1 MEILRVE
8 NITKRFGR
16 FVAVD
21 NVSFTISKGETVA
34 IIGPN
39 GAGKTTLVNVITKKL
54 EPDGGRVF
62 FDGIDIT
69 RLPPQK
75 ISRLGLIRT
84 FQVVNLFPVLKVR
97 ENLALAGLRAGTT
110 GEVESVAEILG
121 IKRYLD
127 KRLVE
132 VPLGVQKLVELGISL
147 LLKPKMLILDEP
159 VAGLGAEDRFNMVKV
174 LLELKKSLN
183 LIVIEHD
190 MDVVFTLVDRIIVM
204 DKGRIIA
211 DGKPENIRE
220 NKLVKEIYLGGE

>member
-174 LLELKKSLN
+174 LSELKKSLN

-211 DGKPENIRE
+211 DEKPENIRE

>member
-110 GEVESVAEILG
+110 GEVDSVAEILG

>member
-174 LLELKKSLN
+174 LSELKKSLN

>member
-8 NITKRFGR
+8 DVTKRFGS

-21 NVSFTISKGETVA
+21 KVSFTVSRGETVA

-39 GAGKTTLVNVITKKL
+39 GAGKTTLVNIITKKL
-54 EPDGGRVF
+54 EPDEGRVF

-69 RLPPQK
+69 RLPPHK
-75 ISRLGLIRT
+75 ISRLGLVRT
-84 FQVVNLFPVLKVR
+84 FQIVNLFPVLKVR
-97 ENLALAGLRAGTT
+97 ENLALAALKAGTT
-110 GEVESVAEILG
+110 DEVKSVAEILR
-121 IKRYLD
+121 IERYLD

-132 VPLGVQKLVELGISL
+132 VPLGVQRLVELGISL
-147 LLKPKMLILDEP
+147 LLKPRMLILDEP
-159 VAGLGAEDRFNMVKV
+159 VAGLGVEDRLNMVKV
-174 LLELKKSLN
+174 LSELKKSLS

-190 MDVVFTLVDRIIVM
+190 MDVVFTLVNRIIVM
-204 DKGRIIA
+204 DRGRIIA

>member
-62 FDGIDIT
+62 YDGIDIT
-69 RLPPQK
+69 HLPPQK

-97 ENLALAGLRAGTT
+97 ENLALAGLRASTT

>member
-159 VAGLGAEDRFNMVKV
+159 VAGLGAEDRFSMVKV

>member
-62 FDGIDIT
+62 YDGIDIT

-174 LLELKKSLN
+174 LSELKKSLN

-211 DGKPENIRE
+211 DEKPENIRE

>member
-8 NITKRFGR
+8 DITKRFGS

-21 NVSFTISKGETVA
+21 KVSFTVSRGETVA

-39 GAGKTTLVNVITKKL
+39 GAGKTTLVNIITKKL
-54 EPDGGRVF
+54 EPDEGRVF

-69 RLPPQK
+69 RLPPHK
-75 ISRLGLIRT
+75 ISRLGLVRT
-84 FQVVNLFPVLKVR
+84 FQIVNLFPVLKVR
-97 ENLALAGLRAGTT
+97 ENLALAALKAGTT
-110 GEVESVAEILG
+110 DEVKSVAEILR
-121 IKRYLD
+121 IERYLD

-132 VPLGVQKLVELGISL
+132 VPLGVQRLVELGISL
-147 LLKPKMLILDEP
+147 LLKPRMLILDEP
-159 VAGLGAEDRFNMVKV
+159 VAGLGVEDRLNMVKV
-174 LLELKKSLN
+174 LSELKKSLS

-190 MDVVFTLVDRIIVM
+190 MDVVFTLVNRIIVM
-204 DKGRIIA
+204 DRGRIIA

>member
-174 LLELKKSLN
+174 LSELKKSLN

-211 DGKPENIRE
+211 DGKPENISE